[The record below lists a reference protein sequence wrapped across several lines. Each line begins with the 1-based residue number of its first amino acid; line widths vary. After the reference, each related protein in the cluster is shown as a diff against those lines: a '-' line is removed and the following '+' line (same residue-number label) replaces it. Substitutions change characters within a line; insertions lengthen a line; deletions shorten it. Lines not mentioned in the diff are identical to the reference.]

1 MSLPLRSSLILGAA
15 ATLLA
20 ACNSPE
26 DEVSQATVE
35 APEPVLTQAPLATQA
50 ANGTTIATGSWEVNE
65 AASGAQAVFTGE
77 DGTELLGLRCD
88 VASGAVTMN
97 IAADDGVPTAYRID
111 AGGEA
116 ARVDLVPA
124 NGGLVAEIEPSLAIF
139 YAFAQEGQSF
149 ALTSRAGMKTQYPTH
164 PGIDRVLTACS

>member
-1 MSLPLRSSLILGAA
+1 MPLPLRSLLILGAA
-15 ATLLA
+15 SGLLA

-26 DEVSQATVE
+26 EDVTEAAAQ

-50 ANGTTIATGSWEVNE
+50 PDGTTVATGSWEVNE
-65 AASGAQAVFTGE
+65 AASGAQAVFTGD
-77 DGTELLGLRCD
+77 DGSELLGIRCD

-97 IAADDGVPTAYRID
+97 IAAADGVPTSYRID

-139 YAFAQEGQSF
+139 YAFAQDGQVF
-149 ALTSRAGMKTQYPTH
+149 ALTSPAGMKTQYPTH
-164 PGIDRVLTACS
+164 PGIDRVLSACS

>member
-1 MSLPLRSSLILGAA
+1 MSLTLRSSLILGAA
-15 ATLLA
+15 AALLA

-26 DEVSQATVE
+26 DEASPPPVE
-35 APEPVLTQAPLATQA
+35 APEPVLTQAPLVTQA
-50 ANGTTIATGSWEVNE
+50 PDGTKVAEGSWEVNE
-65 AASGAQAVFTGE
+65 AASGAQAVFTGQ
-77 DGTELLGLRCD
+77 DGVELVGLRCD

-97 IAADDGVPTAYRID
+97 IAADDGVPTSYRID

-139 YAFAQEGQSF
+139 YAFAQEGQVI
-149 ALTSRAGMKTQYPTH
+149 ALTSPAGMKTQYPTH
-164 PGIDRVLTACS
+164 PGIDRVLDACS

>member
-26 DEVSQATVE
+26 DEASQATVE
-35 APEPVLTQAPLATQA
+35 APQPALTQAPLAAQA
-50 ANGTTIATGSWEVNE
+50 SDGTTVASGSWNVNE
-65 AASGAQAVFTGE
+65 AASGAQAVFTGD
-77 DGTELLGLRCD
+77 DGMELLALRCD

-97 IAADDGVPTAYRID
+97 IAADDGMPTSYRID

-124 NGGLVAEIEPSLAIF
+124 NGGLVAEIEPSLSIF
-139 YAFAQEGQSF
+139 YAFAQEGQVI
-149 ALTSRAGMKTQYPTH
+149 ALSSPAGMKTQYPTH